1 MTHKIQIDDLVRD
14 ANSDEIAAIEV
25 IVADAAAIEIEKQ
38 AIATLKVE
46 TVEKLIA
53 LGIDPKALGL

>member
-38 AIATLKVE
+38 AIATSKVE